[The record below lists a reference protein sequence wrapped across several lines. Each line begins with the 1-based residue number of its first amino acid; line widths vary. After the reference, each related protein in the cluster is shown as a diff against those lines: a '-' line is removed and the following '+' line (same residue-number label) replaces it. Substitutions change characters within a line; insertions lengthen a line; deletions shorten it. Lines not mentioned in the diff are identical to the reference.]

1 MHLKQV
7 FSGTP
12 DLRNLLG
19 LSETMPHYIVN
30 VMLES
35 ANGFSPKKYSFQ
47 MLILTISKVPLNRK
61 SNVSKSQNI
70 SSQLKMKGV
79 LLLLIPS
86 CPSVLS
92 KKAHD
97 THFAPQDTDLR
108 FPQVTIL
115 NPVHINIALS
125 DTGLTSLRL
134 SWHSGPF
141 RKPASCPGS
150 PVLRDS
156 WLCQHLRQRLA
167 ERDSGFHCPRAC
179 PYKSH

>member
-1 MHLKQV
+1 
-7 FSGTP
+7 
-12 DLRNLLG
+12 
-19 LSETMPHYIVN
+19 
-30 VMLES
+30 
-35 ANGFSPKKYSFQ
+35 
-47 MLILTISKVPLNRK
+47 
-61 SNVSKSQNI
+61 
-70 SSQLKMKGV
+70 MKGV

-150 PVLRDS
+150 PVLRDA
-156 WLCQHLRQRLA
+156 WLCQHLRQRLE
-167 ERDSGFHCPRAC
+167 ERDSGFHCPGAC
-179 PYKSH
+179 PYKSHWDQGNWPEIPLSTQIIAPRSLQLPASLSKKTTKETLSTSYLESEPPPQLASLPWFPSACC